1 MHILVLCPYLTD
13 SHKQWA
19 ESYQRY
25 SAHKVEIFSLPGRHW
40 KWRMHGAAVTFAQQL
55 ESMEQAPDVIIATD
69 MLDLT
74 TFQALT
80 RKQTAHI
87 PTILYFHENQL
98 TYPWSPTDQDRSQN
112 RDRHYAWINYVSALA
127 ADQLWFN
134 SIYHR
139 QAFLEALPD
148 FLRAFP
154 DHQHVSLGERLTH
167 KAHVLPVGIELGE
180 KKSREKDQTQP
191 PLILWNHRWEYDKGP
206 EVFFQILMELQSEGV
221 DFQLAVLGKVFGKVP
236 AIFAKA
242 KEVLTDPI
250 VHWGYTESRVEY
262 AHWLAKADILPV
274 TAIHEYQGL
283 SVIEAIHAGCI
294 PFLPHRLSYP
304 ELIPPPLHGAYLY
317 QEEEELKAKM
327 KNLLRKESLP
337 HVDLDMSR
345 FDVRHMSRQYDHT
358 CERLIMLHSG

>member
-1 MHILVLCPYLTD
+1 MHILILCPYLTD

-19 ESYQRY
+19 ESYQQY
-25 SAHKVEIFSLPGRHW
+25 SVHEVEIYSLPGRHW
-40 KWRMHGAAVTFAQQL
+40 KWRMHGAAVTLAQQL
-55 ESMEQAPDVIIATD
+55 GRMDRAPDVIIATD

-98 TYPWSPTDQDRSQN
+98 TYPWSPTDQDRSHK

-134 SIYHR
+134 SFFHR
-139 QAFLEALPD
+139 QAFLKALPD

-154 DHQHVSLGERLTH
+154 DHQHVSLGESLIH
-167 KAHVLPVGIELGE
+167 NAKVLPVGIELGE

-206 EVFFQILMELQSEGV
+206 EAFFQILMELKAEQI
-221 DFQLAVLGKVFGKVP
+221 DFQLAVLGRAFGKVP
-236 AIFAKA
+236 AIFTKA
-242 KEVLTDPI
+242 KEVLADRI
-250 VHWGYTESRVEY
+250 VHWGYTENRVAY
-262 AHWLAKADILPV
+262 VHWLAKADILPV

-294 PFLPHRLSYP
+294 PLLPHRLSYP
-304 ELIPPPLHGAYLY
+304 ELIPPSQHASYLY
-317 QEEEELKAKM
+317 EEERELKAKL
-327 KNLLRKESLP
+327 KVLLQRESLP
-337 HVDLDMSR
+337 SSNLDLSR
-345 FDVRHMSRQYDHT
+345 FDVRQMSLQYDDA
-358 CERLIMLHSG
+358 CERLIMHRFG